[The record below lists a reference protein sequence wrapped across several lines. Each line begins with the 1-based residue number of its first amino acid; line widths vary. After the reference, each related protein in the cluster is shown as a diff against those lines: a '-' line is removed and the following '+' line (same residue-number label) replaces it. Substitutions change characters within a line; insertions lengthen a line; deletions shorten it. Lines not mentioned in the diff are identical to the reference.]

1 MGQQSLII
9 VALSSLLLSI
19 SLFGFLGV
27 WDNSNEATAS
37 FFEREQ
43 ALNVARSGVNMAV
56 TQLRRQKT
64 WRTGYTNVLAA
75 GGRVTV
81 RITDIGVDSV
91 RIQSQGTI
99 NGFTH
104 PILVEAKLSSI
115 FPTVESALAVFGDS
129 VSFTN
134 SGKSWTVDGR
144 DWKMDLSGVASAS
157 SVHGIGVQTSKI
169 EGDVEKQVTAN
180 GVASNVMGKGS
191 TPSVGTFGTTN
202 LFQLQQFY
210 KDRRTILLPAGK
222 YANNAVFGTPANPEI
237 VHVPGDL
244 EWSGVISGAGIL
256 VVDGQLVMKGK
267 VSWVGIVL
275 ALSGDVKLEL
285 GGTGTPSLLGTVW
298 VGTTDP
304 SKTTN
309 VHVNGTPDVRYSYE
323 ALTTILANLGLLE
336 VEIYKYYE

>member
-27 WDNSNEATAS
+27 WDSSNEATAT

-64 WRTGYTNVLAA
+64 WRTGYTNVTAA
-75 GGRVTV
+75 GGTVTV

-115 FPTVESALAVFGDS
+115 FPTVECALAVFGDS
-129 VSFTN
+129 VSVTN
-134 SGKSWTVDGR
+134 SGKAWTIDGR
-144 DWKMDLSGVASAS
+144 DWKSDLSGIATSQ
-157 SVHGIGVQTSKI
+157 SVYGIGVQSTKI
-169 EGDVEKQVTAN
+169 VTDVQKQVTAN
-180 GVASNVMGKGS
+180 DVAANVMGKG
-191 TPSVGTFGTTN
+191 TNPSVGTFGTTN
-202 LFQLQQFY
+202 LTQLQQFY
-210 KDRRTILLPAGK
+210 KDRRTILLPAGT
-222 YANNAVFGTPANPEI
+222 YSGNSVFGTLANPEI
-237 VHVPGDL
+237 VHVPGNL
-244 EWSGVISGAGIL
+244 EWTGVISGAGIL
-256 VVDGQLVMKGK
+256 VVDGSLIMKGK
-267 VSWVGIVL
+267 VSWQGIVL
-275 ALSGDVKLEL
+275 ALSGDVKIEM

-298 VGTTDP
+298 VGNNTTN
-304 SKTTN
+304 KTTN
-309 VHVNGTPDVRYSYE
+309 VHVNGTPDVRYSYQT
-323 ALTTILANLGLLE
+323 LMTILANLGLLE